1 MLDDDL
7 NELPPGQP
15 GILALDRRRSPLMWF
30 PGYQGLETAAFVG
43 DYYLSGDTVELNED
57 GSISFVGRAD
67 DVITT
72 SGYRVGPFDV
82 ESALIEHPAVMER
95 R

>member
-1 MLDDDL
+1 
-7 NELPPGQP
+7 
-15 GILALDRRRSPLMWF
+15 LALDRRRSPLMWF

-82 ESALIEHPAVMER
+82 ESALIEHPAVMEAA
-95 R
+95 

>member
-1 MLDDDL
+1 
-7 NELPPGQP
+7 
-15 GILALDRRRSPLMWF
+15 MWF

-67 DVITT
+67 VTPLAT
-72 SGYRVGPFDV
+72 G
-82 ESALIEHPAVMER
+82 SARSMWRAR
-95 R
+95 

>member
-1 MLDDDL
+1 
-7 NELPPGQP
+7 
-15 GILALDRRRSPLMWF
+15 DRRRSPLMWF

-67 DVITT
+67 EADAAVF
-72 SGYRVGPFDV
+72 VEFDGIAAQV
-82 ESALIEHPAVMER
+82 VVADEGCGFQALVAGKPHQR
-95 R
+95 RTPP